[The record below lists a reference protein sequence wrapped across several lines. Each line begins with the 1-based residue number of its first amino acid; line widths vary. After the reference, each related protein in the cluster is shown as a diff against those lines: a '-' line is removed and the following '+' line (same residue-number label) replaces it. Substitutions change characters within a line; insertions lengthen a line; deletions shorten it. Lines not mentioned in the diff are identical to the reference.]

1 MNYETLQMVIGQDLP
16 PTDQLC
22 RRPSLLR
29 LPIQLDY
36 YPSEVSR
43 EPKIFCTQVTPSI
56 SNQQILGLLQEEKIP
71 TKFKYKV
78 KSCRW
83 RSVSSQL

>member
-36 YPSEVSR
+36 YPSDCITRMQHFFKS
-43 EPKIFCTQVTPSI
+43 KS
-56 SNQQILGLLQEEKIP
+56 EE
-71 TKFKYKV
+71 
-78 KSCRW
+78 
-83 RSVSSQL
+83 RSTIERV